1 MDLLD
6 WARNYWPY
14 DEAEGMDKEALIQ
27 LLENW
32 KEQGDSLFERETLV
46 AHIAVCCWIVNPQ
59 RNKVLMCF
67 HNQYQHW
74 AWLGGHADGD
84 TDLPRVALKETQEES
99 GLETAKLVCDEP
111 IDLSIQYVPMGY
123 KRGKYV
129 PAHLHINLTYLL
141 EATEEEAIRS
151 KPDENKD
158 VKWIAKENVIVET
171 KDIYSQPIYQRIMD
185 KITERRL

>member
-14 DEAEGMDKEALIQ
+14 DEAEGTDREALIQ

-32 KEQGDSLFERETLV
+32 KEQGDSFFESETLA
-46 AHIAVCCWIVNPQ
+46 AHIVVYCWIVNPQ
-59 RNKVLMCF
+59 RSRVLMYR
-67 HNQYQHW
+67 HNPQQHW
-74 AWLGGHADGD
+74 AWLGGHADGNR
-84 TDLPRVALKETQEES
+84 DLSQAVVQKAQEEG
-99 GLETAKLVCDEP
+99 GLENARIICDEP
-111 IDLSIQYVPMGY
+111 IDLSIQPVLMGY
-123 KRGKYV
+123 KNGKYV

-141 EATEEEAIRS
+141 EA
-151 KPDENKD
+151 DENAFIQNNSKQNQA
-158 VKWIAKENVIVET
+158 VKWIANENVIAET